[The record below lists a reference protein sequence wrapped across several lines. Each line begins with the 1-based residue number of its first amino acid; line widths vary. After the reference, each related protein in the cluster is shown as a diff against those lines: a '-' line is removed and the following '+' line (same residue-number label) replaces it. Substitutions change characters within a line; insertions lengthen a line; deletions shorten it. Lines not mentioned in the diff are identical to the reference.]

1 MAVSAAA
8 VTVLLCLLAALT
20 ELPAALRE
28 REAAAPQS
36 DLWAGEARTG
46 PVPGREAEEA
56 ARGRAARAAM
66 DGSSRIGVREREG
79 GGERRGMYLL
89 LGCLWGGGGLV
100 WDLLRVRSA
109 NLLGVRERGGEE
121 DVSGGWCGI
130 CCASGPRISS
140 GSSLALGPRVRFFV
154 SSCHVPTVVRF
165 CALLW
170 LLYY

>member
-1 MAVSAAA
+1 VAVSAAA

-89 LGCLWGGGGLV
+89 LGCLWGGGGVGVGPAARPVRKSPRGERERGRRGCIWGLV

-109 NLLGVRERGGEE
+109 NLVGVE
-121 DVSGGWCGI
+121 
-130 CCASGPRISS
+130 SGPWPAR
-140 GSSLALGPRVRFFV
+140 
-154 SSCHVPTVVRF
+154 
-165 CALLW
+165 
-170 LLYY
+170 

>member
-79 GGERRGMYLL
+79 GGGEGGGIFSLAAF
-89 LGCLWGGGGLV
+89 GGGGC
-100 WDLLRVRSA
+100 
-109 NLLGVRERGGEE
+109 
-121 DVSGGWCGI
+121 WCGT
-130 CCASGPRISS
+130 CCASGPQISS
-140 GSSLALGPRVRFFV
+140 G
-154 SSCHVPTVVRF
+154 
-165 CALLW
+165 
-170 LLYY
+170 